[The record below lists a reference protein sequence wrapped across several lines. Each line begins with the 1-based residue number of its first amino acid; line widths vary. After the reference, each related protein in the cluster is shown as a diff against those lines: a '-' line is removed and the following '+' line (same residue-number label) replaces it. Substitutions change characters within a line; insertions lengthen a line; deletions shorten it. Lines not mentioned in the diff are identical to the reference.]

1 MTTKSVP
8 IQDLRVGMYVAK
20 LDVSWFR
27 SPFLRHSFLIEDEG
41 QIAKLRHAGV
51 THVQID
57 PTRGLDVAEATPT
70 DVPDNLV
77 DDPMVMVTPLPIER
91 PKPLVQLN
99 AEYAQAKVA
108 RKQLEQTVHSLYA
121 RISEQ
126 GTVDPR
132 LAAEAVQEVTIVART
147 LPNSAIFMALSQH
160 RGGDSS
166 LSRHALSVCTLSLVV
181 GQSFGYNPLELHE
194 LTTAALLHDIGL
206 IHLPQSIV
214 RQSANTS
221 RPLPERDRQTFES
234 HPRTGVLI
242 LEKHGGFETK
252 ILQLIGEH
260 HIRLDNSGYPTGTL
274 GEFTSERS
282 RILMIADYYDA
293 LITGFGFASPLAPHQ
308 ALQRLYREAQD
319 GALDGAILSRFI
331 KLVGIYPVHSRVRLN
346 TQERAVVTEINPSTL
361 HRPVVTVTH
370 TPAGDETAEP
380 LIIDLAHQ
388 VDVTPER
395 AIDTVLDNA
404 DLPHN
409 GDTQRA
415 A

>member
-1 MTTKSVP
+1 MTTKSIP

-27 SPFLRHSFLIEDEG
+27 SPFLRHSFLLEHEE
-41 QIAKLRHAGV
+41 QIAKLRRAGV

-57 PTRGLDVAEATPT
+57 PSRGLDVDEAGPT
-70 DVPDNLV
+70 DLPDNLV
-77 DDPMVMVTPLPIER
+77 DDPMMMVTPLPVER
-91 PKPLVQLN
+91 PKPLAQLN
-99 AEYAQAKVA
+99 TEYAQAKVA
-108 RKQLEQTVHSLYA
+108 RKQLEQTVHTLYS

-132 LAAEAVQEVTIVART
+132 LAAEAIQEVTIVART

-194 LTTAALLHDIGL
+194 LATAALLHDIGL

-260 HIRLDNSGYPTGTL
+260 HVRLDNSGYPTGTL

-282 RILMIADYYDA
+282 RILMIADYYDE
-293 LITGFGFASPLAPHQ
+293 LITGFGGASPLAPHQ

-346 TQERAVVTEINPSTL
+346 TQERAVVTQLNPSAL
-361 HRPVVTVTH
+361 HQPVVTVTH
-370 TPAGDETAEP
+370 TSDGTETVEQP
-380 LIIDLAHQ
+380 VIDLSHQ
-388 VDVTPER
+388 ADMTPER
-395 AIDTVLDNA
+395 SIDSVLD
-404 DLPHN
+404 DPGLPQN
-409 GDTQRA
+409 GDTRQA